1 MIALLLTL
9 ASAGGLFVVAN
20 AAGAGSVGFAITAAL
35 LGFGLAPF
43 VGDSLQRRIPES
55 VWARLSLS
63 RSAAR
68 RCGVDVFNTAL
79 SAIRGNKHVMAMR
92 RGSSGLS
99 AEHLNPRHIQAAAV
113 GHAWAATG
121 DLSLT
126 APRDKL
132 MRRMCAGL

>member
-1 MIALLLTL
+1 MAALILTL
-9 ASAGGLFVVAN
+9 AAVFGLVI
-20 AAGAGSVGFAITAAL
+20 AAHAVGAGTAVFACTVTL
-35 LGFGLAPF
+35 LAFGLAPF
-43 VGDSLQRRIPES
+43 AGGSLQRRIPES

-79 SAIRGNKHVMAMR
+79 SAIRWNKHVMAMR